1 MINVVLRLLVS
12 LRSMAGS
19 SYRKKQLYCAFGR
32 ISLYLFL
39 LVVLIFFTFY
49 FYCYS
54 AHAWDINKNKCLL
67 IKLTEGFGDMKHR
80 RTLDFGL
87 EAFLF

>member
-12 LRSMAGS
+12 LKSTAGY
-19 SYRKKQLYCAFGR
+19 SYRKKRVYCTFRR

-39 LVVLIFFTFY
+39 LVVLI
-49 FYCYS
+49 
-54 AHAWDINKNKCLL
+54 
-67 IKLTEGFGDMKHR
+67 KLTGGLSDMKHR

-87 EAFLF
+87 ETFLF

>member
-19 SYRKKQLYCAFGR
+19 SYRKKRLYCTFRR

-39 LVVLIFFTFY
+39 LVVLI
-49 FYCYS
+49 
-54 AHAWDINKNKCLL
+54 
-67 IKLTEGFGDMKHR
+67 KLTESFDDMKHR